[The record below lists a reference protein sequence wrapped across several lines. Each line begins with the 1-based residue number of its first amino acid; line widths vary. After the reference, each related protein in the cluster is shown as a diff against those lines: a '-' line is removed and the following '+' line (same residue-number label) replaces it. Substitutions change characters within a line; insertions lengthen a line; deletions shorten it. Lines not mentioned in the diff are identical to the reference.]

1 MSAKVFRLIECDPS
15 ESVETRIVRYAEKEI
30 TNEIHV
36 PVHFGTLYSGR
47 GSGVKILPKNP
58 RSCPRSHRFSS
69 VFRQSRLIALLTLI
83 RISKSWVLIWVDDD
97 ADCECLQGWTSH
109 RVCEFLASAG
119 RSCVARHFSQRTREM
134 GTRPPAE
141 TPILTRVYQRCHP
154 IPENLP

>member
-69 VFRQSRLIALLTLI
+69 VFRQSHGRKPNTSFGDVSITYFRNLVIPLPSNRLVVCGKPALLF
-83 RISKSWVLIWVDDD
+83 
-97 ADCECLQGWTSH
+97 C
-109 RVCEFLASAG
+109 F
-119 RSCVARHFSQRTREM
+119 
-134 GTRPPAE
+134 
-141 TPILTRVYQRCHP
+141 
-154 IPENLP
+154 